1 MGIVFLIVA
10 TVTNSL
16 SYVFEKYFTK
26 KCIFL
31 FTAISQLL
39 CAIAFL
45 VMSKFELSFDS
56 AIWIYALSIMVLATV
71 NACALN
77 IAVQRGDL
85 SITGLLS
92 SLSLIVTTVLSIIFL
107 NGKPT
112 VYFITGFFVLIVAMI
127 LINVQFGKKVEHRE
141 KKKFDVLWL
150 ILSLLALFANGV
162 SSFLVAKQENVFNGQ
177 YNNEIMIIAFGISS
191 LITFLI
197 SFLFE
202 KGEKIKT
209 GGKSALIWGTLCGL
223 SLGIMNVFV
232 LLSVAK
238 VHASIVFPVI
248 SGGSMMLIFIASLLF
263 FKEKYRPTQ
272 YVGFILS
279 IISLVLLSL

>member
-1 MGIVFLIVA
+1 MGIIFLIVA

-31 FTAISQLL
+31 FTAVSQFF
-39 CAIAFL
+39 CAVIFFA
-45 VMSKFELSFDS
+45 MSKFELSFNP
-56 AIWIYALSIMVLATV
+56 AIWVYALSIMALATI
-71 NACALN
+71 NACSLN

-92 SLSLIVTTVLSIIFL
+92 SLSLIVTTLLSIFFL

-112 VYFITGFFVLIVAMI
+112 ISFIIGCFVLVVAMV
-127 LINVQFGKKVEHRE
+127 LINVQFGKKKEQAV
-141 KKKFDVLWL
+141 KKKFDILWL
-150 ILSLLALFANGV
+150 VLSLLALFANGV
-162 SSFLVAKQENVFNGQ
+162 SSFLVAKQENVFNGA
-177 YNNEIMIIAFGISS
+177 YNNEIMIIAFGMSSVISLMIS
-191 LITFLI
+191 LF
-197 SFLFE
+197 FE
-202 KGEKIKT
+202 KGEKIKN
-209 GGKSALIWGTLCGL
+209 GSQSALLWGTLCGL

-232 LLSVAK
+232 LLSVTK

-248 SGGSMMLIFIASLLF
+248 SGGSMMLIFLASLLF
-263 FKEKYRPTQ
+263 FQEKYRPTQ

-279 IISLVLLSL
+279 VVSLVLLSL

>member
-1 MGIVFLIVA
+1 MGIFFLIAA
-10 TVTNSL
+10 TLTNSL

-26 KCIFL
+26 KCVFL
-31 FTAISQLL
+31 FTAVSQFF

-45 VMSKFELSFDS
+45 IMSKFELSFDS
-56 AIWIYALSIMVLATV
+56 AIWVYALSIMVLATI

-92 SLSLIVTTVLSIIFL
+92 SLSLIVTTILSIIFL

-112 VYFITGFFVLIVAMI
+112 ICFIMGFVILIVAMV
-127 LINVQFGKKVEHRE
+127 LINVQFDKKEKE
-141 KKKFDVLWL
+141 SKKKKFDILWL
-150 ILSLLALFANGV
+150 VLSVLALFANGI
-162 SSFLVAKQENVFNGQ
+162 SSFLVAKQESVFNGE
-177 YNNEIMIIAFGISS
+177 YNNEIMIIAFSLSS
-191 LITFLI
+191 IITFGI

-202 KGEKIKT
+202 KGEKIKN
-209 GGKSALIWGTLCGL
+209 GAKSALGWGTLCGL
-223 SLGIMNVFV
+223 SLGIMNILV

-272 YVGFILS
+272 YVGFLLS
-279 IISLVLLSL
+279 IVSLVLLSL